1 MKRLFFLIAIFAM
14 IGPLSAMAES
24 DWQKVETLSSN
35 PSTHTSVTTDS
46 DGALYIAY
54 IEYDRTGTS
63 IADYV
68 VHDMWISVDKYE
80 DGTVTSLPNID
91 LDGGYNYIKLA
102 VNSSDELYISYY
114 HDEGVYVQKYNGSS
128 WDDVGNLGSYGV
140 AIEDEYPVHLE
151 FAIAPDDTVYLVY
164 IDDANGGHTSDTP
177 STMIHT
183 YTGNTSTD
191 TDGNENDGWEYALWP
206 FYSSIGEMQFDID
219 DNGEI
224 YLIMNIAVDG
234 ECTTGSCT
242 VEYQTST
249 YVLGESGWSSLLY
262 GPFETTLNDYYMQA
276 NQDGF
281 DLYAYGM
288 ELYRYTRS
296 TDTWETLGDGYI
308 ENKYTSGDT
317 GTQFATNSD
326 NDLYLI
332 YGDPGTDSEYS
343 STVEMYDGSD
353 WNTVGS
359 SEFTEPS
366 SMYYSITFA
375 DDELYAV
382 CREGE
387 IGYMGLYKY
396 TDEEVTET
404 EETTTNTE
412 SDTNLTLS
420 NLEIGDDPANNPYT
434 DLIKATV
441 TNTGSADVSE
451 FDITFWI
458 NDIREWH
465 YSTATLPT
473 AGATVA
479 GGEFVITPQ
488 RLTETSKIKVCVD
501 ANEIVAESD
510 ETDNCIEMTL
520 SPDGTETTMS
530 EGDQT
535 NAITPATPN
544 FAKYTGD
551 KGFSPATGEEEDISF
566 VEKGQYIR
574 SSSFDSIYFIDEDGT
589 RRPFWNANAF
599 FTYTDSFNDVT
610 WVTDATLST
619 LDMGVA
625 MLPKPGTVL
634 VKIQSDPKVYSI
646 DEDNVLRWVP
656 DETTANSL
664 FGVNWADYVID
675 LDASTFG
682 RFSVGDNMSTSEFVD
697 KTLMKTRLE
706 LSQN

>member
-1 MKRLFFLIAIFAM
+1 MKKIFFLSLLTLVL
-14 IGPLSAMAES
+14 GPGMANATS
-24 DWQKVETLSSN
+24 DWQKMETLSSN
-35 PSTHTSVTTDS
+35 PSTHSSIVTDS
-46 DGALYIAY
+46 EGVIYTSF

-68 VHDMWISVDKYE
+68 VHDMWISIEKYE
-80 DGTVTSLPNID
+80 DGAVTSLQNID
-91 LDGGYNYIKLA
+91 LDGGYDDIKHA

-114 HDEGVYVQKYNGSS
+114 HEGGVYVQKYNGSS

-140 AIEDEYPVHLE
+140 AIEDEYPVNLQ

-177 STMIHT
+177 STMIHA

-191 TDGNENDGWEYALWP
+191 VDGNENDGWEYALWP
-206 FYSSIGEMQFDID
+206 YYSSIGEMQFDID

-224 YLIMNIAVDG
+224 YLIMNIAGDG

-242 VEYQTST
+242 VEYNTSA

-262 GPFETTLNDYYMQA
+262 GPFESTLNDYYMSA

-296 TDTWETLGDGYI
+296 TDTWETLGNGSI
-308 ENKYTSGDT
+308 ENHYTSGNT
-317 GTQFATNSD
+317 GTQFARNSD
-326 NDLYLI
+326 NELFLI
-332 YGDPGTDSEYS
+332 YGDTGTGSEYS

-366 SMYYSITFA
+366 SMYYSIIFA

-396 TDEEVTET
+396 TEGTATEA
-404 EETTTNTE
+404 EETTTGSE

-420 NLEIGDDPANNPYT
+420 SLEIGDDPGNNPYT

-441 TNTGSADVSE
+441 TNTGSANVSE

-458 NDIREWH
+458 NGIREWH

-473 AGATVA
+473 AGATIA

-488 RLTETSKIKVCVD
+488 RLTETSTIKVCVD
-501 ANEIVAESD
+501 ANETVTESD
-510 ETDNCIEMTL
+510 ETDNCLEGVF
-520 SPDGTETTMS
+520 SPDGAEESTS
-530 EGDQT
+530 EDSASG
-535 NAITPATPN
+535 PN
-544 FAKYTGD
+544 FAEYTGD
-551 KGFSPATGEEEDISF
+551 KGFSPVTGEEEDISTIT
-566 VEKGQYIR
+566 KGQFIR
-574 SSSFDSIYFIDEDGT
+574 SSSFNSIYFVDEDGK
-589 RRPFWNANAF
+589 RRPFWDTNAF
-599 FTYTDSFNDVT
+599 FSYADSFDEVS

-619 LDMGVA
+619 LEMGDP
-625 MLPKPGTVL
+625 MLPQPGSVL
-634 VKIQSDPKVYSI
+634 VKIQSDPKVYAI
-646 DEDNVLRWVP
+646 DEGNVLRWVP
-656 DETTANSL
+656 DEDTANNVYGLS
-664 FGVNWADYVID
+664 WADYVID
-675 LDASTFG
+675 LDASTFA
-682 RFSVGDNMSTSEFVD
+682 RFSIGNNMATSDFVD
-697 KTLMKTRLE
+697 KAMMKTRFQ
-706 LSQN
+706 LSE